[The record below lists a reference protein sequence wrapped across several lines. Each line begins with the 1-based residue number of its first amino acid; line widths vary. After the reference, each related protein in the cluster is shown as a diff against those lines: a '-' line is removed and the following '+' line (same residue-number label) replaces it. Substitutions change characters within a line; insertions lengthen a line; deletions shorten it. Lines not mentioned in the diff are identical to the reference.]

1 MRRFRARLATTLS
14 LIVIAG
20 ACGGSADP
28 PEAATVVDGEV
39 SPLTREQIEEHAE
52 AMSPE
57 KAESLGIVD
66 TTIAIEAPTPTD
78 SEMIAPP
85 GGDSARQSR

>member
-20 ACGGSADP
+20 ACGGSAEP
-28 PEAATVVDGEV
+28 PETSTVVDGEV

-57 KAESLGIVD
+57 EAESLGIVD
-66 TTIAIEAPTPTD
+66 TTIAIEAPTPADT
-78 SEMIAPP
+78 EMVAPP
-85 GGDSARQSR
+85 RGDSAPQSR